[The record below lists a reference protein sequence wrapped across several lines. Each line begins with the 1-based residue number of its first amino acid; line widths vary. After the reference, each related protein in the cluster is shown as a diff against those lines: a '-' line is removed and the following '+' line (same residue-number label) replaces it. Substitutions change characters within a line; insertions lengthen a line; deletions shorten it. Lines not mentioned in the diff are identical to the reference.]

1 MGLRWGNKRQEF
13 QTSIGKESKM
23 RLISAFFAMMI
34 SCASYAQTLVSGN
47 NPNYTITNTKAQGD
61 STDYGYNN
69 MVIARWITPQ
79 MLTVDKPTKVGVLAY
94 HFSGIKRIE
103 FFLNGGPATKIT
115 SRTWHDDILAYWV
128 KIPAISDSDY
138 NRLIA
143 VVVPNNGSPFVLQGD
158 PRYNPNRT
166 PAGVDQFGN
175 AFAGTTLIGVESL
188 QFASDFGGSLRKITV
203 FVDSVNGND
212 NNTGSSPTQARKT
225 IFGGI
230 LAARDSKN
238 NVDGATIKL
247 LPGDYDFG
255 TAYYIG
261 AAYPR
266 NFWRPVKIESH
277 DPLNR
282 ARITGTNTNGRIS
295 LNSYH
300 LKNLLIKPNVGA
312 STLVTWNTAQYGVPA
327 VTYIGDQPTTN
338 EYLNA
343 PKMTF
348 MLVESCEVDNISELA
363 PNSGVIRYNG
373 STEYKSRV
381 EYVGCSI
388 NNSWFGYGSA
398 HLVRKS
404 DAYNIH
410 SDMFRGGVCAVNFR
424 YERFGKYVSS
434 DAHPDMLQWY
444 TPNGGN
450 ANTIVYDS
458 KVKDGVV
465 AETFAAQGIFSN
477 PFGGGV
483 VVNLALE
490 NIDHQG
496 SYVRQL
502 SLPSAH
508 NVIIRNSNI
517 GGSWTDGLQVIPN
530 YDTGYNF
537 LLQNVTRNK
546 YSTFTGS
553 ITEIGSPVYTHHR
566 TAWEAAGS
574 PKRGIWNYQGTRY
587 DFSYTEITPQNPT
600 ETENKSID

>member
-1 MGLRWGNKRQEF
+1 MK
-13 QTSIGKESKM
+13 
-23 RLISAFFAMMI
+23 LISILASLVI
-34 SCASYAQTLVSGN
+34 SFTSYAQTLVSGN
-47 NPNYTITNTKAQGD
+47 NPNYTITNTTAQGNA
-61 STDYGYNN
+61 SDYGYKN

-79 MLTVDKPTKVGVLAY
+79 MLTIDEPTKVGVLAY
-94 HFSGIKRIE
+94 HFSGIKRID
-103 FFLNGGPATKIT
+103 FFLNGGPATKIA

-128 KIPAISDSDY
+128 EIPPIADSDY
-138 NRLIA
+138 NRLVA
-143 VVVPNNGSPFVLQGD
+143 VVVPNSGSPLILQGD
-158 PRYNPNRT
+158 PRYNSNRT
-166 PAGVDQFGN
+166 PSGVDQFGN
-175 AFAGTTLIGVESL
+175 TFASTKLMGVESL
-188 QFASDFGGSLRKITV
+188 QFASDFFGSLRKVTV

-230 LAARDSKN
+230 LAARDAEN

-255 TAYYIG
+255 TSYYIG
-261 AAYPR
+261 ASYPR
-266 NFWRPVKIESH
+266 NFWRPVRIESY

-282 ARITGTNTNGRIS
+282 ARITGTNTNGRMM

-300 LKNLLIKPNVGA
+300 LKNLFIKPDVAA
-312 STLVTWNTAQYGVPA
+312 SSLVTWNLAQYGVPS
-327 VTYIGDQPTTN
+327 VTYIGDQPTTT

-343 PKMTF
+343 AKMTF
-348 MLVESCEVDNISELA
+348 MLVESCEIDNIDELVS
-363 PNSGVIRYNG
+363 NSGVIRYNG
-373 STEYKSRV
+373 NSAYESRV
-381 EYVGCSI
+381 DYVGCSI
-388 NNSWFGYGSA
+388 NNSWFAYGSG
-398 HLVRKS
+398 HLVRKC

-434 DAHPDMLQWY
+434 TAHPDMLQWY
-444 TPNGGN
+444 SPNGGN
-450 ANTIVYDS
+450 ANTIVCDS
-458 KVKDGVV
+458 RVKDGVV
-465 AETFAAQGIFSN
+465 AETFAAQGIFNN
-477 PFGGGV
+477 PYGGGV

-490 NIDHQG
+490 NINHQG
-496 SYVRQL
+496 TYVRQL
-502 SLPSAH
+502 SLSAAH

-546 YSTFTGS
+546 YSTFTGG

-574 PKRGIWNYQGTRY
+574 PKRGVWNYQGTRY
-587 DFSYTEITPQNPT
+587 DFSYTELQPVELEGIKQI
-600 ETENKSID
+600 E

>member
-1 MGLRWGNKRQEF
+1 MKLLGTIAALVIS
-13 QTSIGKESKM
+13 SIT
-23 RLISAFFAMMI
+23 
-34 SCASYAQTLVSGN
+34 YAQTLITGN
-47 NPNYTITNTKAQGD
+47 NPNYVITNVKQQGNPI
-61 STDYGYNN
+61 DYGYRN

-79 MLTVDKPTKVGVLAY
+79 FITIDQPTKVGVLAY
-94 HFSGIKRIE
+94 HFSGIKRID
-103 FFLNGGPATKIT
+103 FFLNGGPATKIPT
-115 SRTWHDDILAYWV
+115 RTWHDDILAYWV
-128 KIPAISDSDY
+128 EIPQIPDSEY
-138 NRLIA
+138 NRLVA
-143 VVVPNNGSPFVLQGD
+143 VVVPNSGSPFVLQGD

-166 PAGVDQFGN
+166 PSGVDQFGN
-175 AFAGTTLIGVESL
+175 SFDNTILIGVESL
-188 QFASDFGGSLRKITV
+188 QFSSDFFGDLRKVTV

-230 LAARDSKN
+230 LAARDGGN

-261 AAYPR
+261 TSYPR
-266 NFWRPVKIESH
+266 NFWRPVCIESY
-277 DPLNR
+277 DQFNR
-282 ARITGTNTNGRIS
+282 ARITGTNTNGRMM

-300 LKNLLIKPNVGA
+300 LKNLLIKPYQGE
-312 STLVTWNTAQYGVPA
+312 STLVTWNNAQYGVPN
-327 VTYIGDQPTTN
+327 VTYIGDQPTTT

-348 MLVESCEVDNISELA
+348 MLMESCEVDNIDELVS
-363 PNSGVIRYNG
+363 NSGVIRYNG
-373 STEYKSRV
+373 SSNYNSRV
-381 EYVGCSI
+381 EYLNCSI
-388 NNSWFGYGSA
+388 NNSWFGYGSG
-398 HLVRKS
+398 HLVRKC

-434 DAHPDMLQWY
+434 SAHPDMVQWY
-444 TPNGGN
+444 SPNSGN
-450 ANTIVYDS
+450 ANTIICDS
-458 KVKDGVV
+458 RVKDGVV
-465 AETFAAQGIFSN
+465 VETFAAQGIFNN
-477 PFGGGV
+477 PYGGGV

-546 YSTFTGS
+546 YSSITGAV
-553 ITEIGSPVYTHHR
+553 TEIGSPVYTHHR

-574 PKRGIWNYQGTRY
+574 PTRGVWNYQGTRY
-587 DFSYTEITPQNPT
+587 DFSYADLVK
-600 ETENKSID
+600 ENISID